1 MKLHKQ
7 KNISLCGFGKVPC
20 KSFYKV
26 NPMGF
31 WFPTKTYD
39 GIKIRHDLNNGDLV
53 KESDKLVNKILKFNI
68 RKK

>member
-1 MKLHKQ
+1 MKLYKQ
-7 KNISLCGFGKVPC
+7 KNKDLCGFGKVLG

-26 NPMGF
+26 NPIGF

-53 KESDKLVNKILKFNI
+53 KEPDRLVNEILKFNI
-68 RKK
+68 CKK